1 MENDLNCHA
10 VKIDLKQGK
19 HQGTNSCYNQVNGT
33 SGAGLVIAFVTYQFD
48 DLFSEMEKNNGNF
61 LIPY

>member
-10 VKIDLKQGK
+10 VKIDLKQRK

-33 SGAGLVIAFVTYQFD
+33 SGAGLVIAFALQ
-48 DLFSEMEKNNGNF
+48 LFLLWNVILLKSV
-61 LIPY
+61 YRSAR